1 MVITIDGINKLVGHH
16 FHNRTI
22 QKITTE
28 RRFGKGSDSYV
39 FHFPSISGPR
49 NSTSYGTK
57 DWVDEFEVHLYRNPD
72 KSGKYELYV
81 MGLASVTCQQLSWS
95 ELLKFSEFLGA
106 MEVVIGRAKRYWVVN

>member
-39 FHFPSISGPR
+39 FHFPSIPGPR

-57 DWVDEFEVHLYRNPD
+57 DWVDEFEVHLCRYP
-72 KSGKYELYV
+72 KKGKYELYV
-81 MGLASVTCQQLSWS
+81 MGLAGVTCQ
-95 ELLKFSEFLGA
+95 ELNFSDILKFSEFLGA
-106 MEVVIGRAKRYWVVN
+106 MGVVIGRAKKYWIVK